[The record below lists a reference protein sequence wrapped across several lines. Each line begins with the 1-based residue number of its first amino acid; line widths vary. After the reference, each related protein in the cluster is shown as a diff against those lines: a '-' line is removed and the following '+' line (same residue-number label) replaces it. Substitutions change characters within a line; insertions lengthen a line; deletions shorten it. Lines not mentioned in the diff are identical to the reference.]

1 MIIPILLMVVLKK
14 KTLIMLDDFFIR
26 ALIAG
31 IGIALVAGPL
41 GCFVIWRRLSF
52 FGDTLSHSAL
62 LGVTLALSFDINIAL
77 SVFLISSAVALVLL
91 KLQKTTNLPGDA
103 LLGLLAHSS
112 LAVGLVV
119 ISFLSFIR
127 FDIMGLLFGDI
138 LAVAPNDIFIIWIGG
153 VLILLVLKII
163 WKPLFA
169 STVNYELAEAEGMNP
184 ARVNAI
190 FTILMAAIIAISIKM
205 VGLLLITGMLIIP
218 AAMARNL
225 SNNPVQMVVY
235 SVIGG
240 LLSVIVGLFASLEL
254 NSPSGPSIITA
265 ALVLFILSLTK
276 INKFTRL
283 KN

>member
-1 MIIPILLMVVLKK
+1 
-14 KTLIMLDDFFIR
+14 MLDDFFIR

-31 IGIALVAGPL
+31 IGVALVTGPL
-41 GCFVIWRRLSF
+41 GCFVVWRRLSY

-62 LGVTLALSFDINIAL
+62 LGVTIAYSFEFNIAL
-77 SVFLISSAVALVLL
+77 SVFIISSVVALILIQ
-91 KLQKTTNLPGDA
+91 LQKKTNLPGDA

-119 ISFLSFIR
+119 IGFLTFIR

-138 LAVAPNDIFIIWIGG
+138 LAVTTNDLIIIWTGG
-153 VLILLVLKII
+153 ALILFVLKLI

-169 STVNYELAEAEGMNP
+169 STVNYELAEAEGLNP
-184 ARVNAI
+184 DRSKAI
-190 FTILMAAIIAISIKM
+190 FTILMAAVIAISIKM

-218 AAMARNL
+218 AAMARNI
-225 SNNPVQMVVY
+225 SDSPKKMVLY

-240 LLSVIVGLFASLEL
+240 LLSVILGLFSSLEF
-254 NSPSGPSIITA
+254 NTSSGPSIIMA
-265 ALVLFILSLTK
+265 ALVFFILSLLNIK
-276 INKFTRL
+276 QSIKL

>member
-1 MIIPILLMVVLKK
+1 
-14 KTLIMLDDFFIR
+14 MLDDFCIR

-77 SVFLISSAVALVLL
+77 SVFFVSSAVALVLL

-225 SNNPVQMVVY
+225 SNNPIQMVVY

-265 ALVLFILSLTK
+265 ALVLFILSLIK

-283 KN
+283 KT

>member
-1 MIIPILLMVVLKK
+1 
-14 KTLIMLDDFFIR
+14 MLDDFFIR

-77 SVFLISSAVALVLL
+77 SVFFVSSAVALVLL

-225 SNNPVQMVVY
+225 SNNPIQMVVY
-235 SVIGG
+235 SVIG
-240 LLSVIVGLFASLEL
+240 
-254 NSPSGPSIITA
+254 
-265 ALVLFILSLTK
+265 
-276 INKFTRL
+276 
-283 KN
+283 